1 MARWTR
7 RHTPL
12 DWFTAWQGKK
22 GLAGYDVPEEVKE
35 RVLGRLHAWA
45 QERYGNLEA
54 PCEQEESFELDAIHI
69 RAA

>member
-1 MARWTR
+1 V
-7 RHTPL
+7 
-12 DWFTAWQGKK
+12 AWQEKE

-45 QERYGNLEA
+45 KERYGDLEA
-54 PCEQEESFELDAIHI
+54 PLEQEEFFELNAIRV